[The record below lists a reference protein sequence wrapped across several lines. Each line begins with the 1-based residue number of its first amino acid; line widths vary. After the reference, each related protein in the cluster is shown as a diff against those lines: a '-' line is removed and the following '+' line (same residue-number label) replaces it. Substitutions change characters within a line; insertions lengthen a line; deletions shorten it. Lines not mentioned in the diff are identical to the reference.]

1 MKDKRKYQCRSTN
14 TVTRNSLQVYYTNSR
29 SLRNKMDEFRTL
41 ISTEKIDIAI
51 FSETWMNTES
61 REFLAEYQVSCYN
74 IYESNR
80 QGRKGGG
87 VAIYV
92 KDSLNCYRK
101 SDIKIN
107 ENTESV
113 WVEVNNGR
121 KKIVLG
127 AIYRSPK
134 LSRDD
139 R

>member
-1 MKDKRKYQCRSTN
+1 
-14 TVTRNSLQVYYTNSR
+14 
-29 SLRNKMDEFRTL
+29 MDEFRTL

-61 REFLAEYQVSCYN
+61 REFLAEYQVNGYN

-139 R
+139 SKYLWEEISKATNNNQTIIVGD